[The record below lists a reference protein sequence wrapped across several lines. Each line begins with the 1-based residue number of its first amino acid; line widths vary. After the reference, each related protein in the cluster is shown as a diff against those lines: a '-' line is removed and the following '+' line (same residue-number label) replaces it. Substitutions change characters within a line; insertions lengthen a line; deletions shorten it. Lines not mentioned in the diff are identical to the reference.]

1 MPLSNFRAIIERKER
16 SHLSQKNTLRTLNE
30 APVTTVKPSDKADT
44 PPQECVGH
52 DDPDKENK
60 RPKTRL
66 KESRQVIKTKGPKVQ
81 TGREVRVKKEHVLGH
96 MLNPVP
102 NVIVVQGRWWS
113 KNVFRNAWL
122 AGLSRDDAWTEA
134 FVS

>member
-1 MPLSNFRAIIERKER
+1 M
-16 SHLSQKNTLRTLNE
+16 
-30 APVTTVKPSDKADT
+30 
-44 PPQECVGH
+44 
-52 DDPDKENK
+52 
-60 RPKTRL
+60 
-66 KESRQVIKTKGPKVQ
+66 Q

-113 KNVFRNAWL
+113 KNVFRNARL